1 MPPEVHYARNGDTAL
16 AYQVVG
22 DGSIDVAFLS
32 GFVSNLDLAWEYP
45 PYARLLRR
53 LASFS
58 RLILTDR
65 RGTGLSDRFSPRDLP
80 PLEVLQDD
88 LRVVLD
94 EIGAERPSL
103 FGWSDAGCLCALFA
117 ATHPERTSALAL
129 LNTAA
134 SGGKTDDYPWQWT
147 DAEWDA
153 YLGDLAI
160 GWGTREYADKVA
172 PWFNPSMA
180 GDSLAIDWW
189 TRFSRQAASPNS
201 AIAIERMFRDIDVRA
216 VLHTIQAPTLVMHRT
231 GDQMEHIEAG
241 RDLARR
247 IPGARFLE
255 LAGGDD
261 APWAGDQDAVID
273 AVEEFFTG
281 ARRGPLIDRS
291 LATVLFTDV
300 VGSTARAAELGDV
313 RWMDLLEEHH
323 HRVRAEL
330 EFHSGVEVDTAGDG
344 FLATFDG
351 PARGVRCAQAIAAA
365 VGPLGIEIR
374 AGLHT
379 GEIERTGDKV
389 GGIAVHIGARIGA
402 LAGPSEVLVSSTVK
416 DLVAGSGL
424 LFEDRG
430 EHALKG
436 VPDRWHLYRVVSGWA

>member
-134 SGGKTDDYPWQWT
+134 SGGKTDDYQ
-147 DAEWDA
+147 
-153 YLGDLAI
+153 
-160 GWGTREYADKVA
+160 
-172 PWFNPSMA
+172 
-180 GDSLAIDWW
+180 
-189 TRFSRQAASPNS
+189 
-201 AIAIERMFRDIDVRA
+201 
-216 VLHTIQAPTLVMHRT
+216 
-231 GDQMEHIEAG
+231 
-241 RDLARR
+241 
-247 IPGARFLE
+247 
-255 LAGGDD
+255 
-261 APWAGDQDAVID
+261 
-273 AVEEFFTG
+273 
-281 ARRGPLIDRS
+281 
-291 LATVLFTDV
+291 
-300 VGSTARAAELGDV
+300 
-313 RWMDLLEEHH
+313 
-323 HRVRAEL
+323 
-330 EFHSGVEVDTAGDG
+330 
-344 FLATFDG
+344 
-351 PARGVRCAQAIAAA
+351 
-365 VGPLGIEIR
+365 
-374 AGLHT
+374 
-379 GEIERTGDKV
+379 
-389 GGIAVHIGARIGA
+389 
-402 LAGPSEVLVSSTVK
+402 
-416 DLVAGSGL
+416 
-424 LFEDRG
+424 
-430 EHALKG
+430 
-436 VPDRWHLYRVVSGWA
+436 